1 MNAAVPTVV
10 CIASYEKG
18 QAFLEEMAAQGC
30 NVVLL
35 TGEKLRNAAWPWHAI
50 QETHTF
56 PADASPAHVLGLVQ
70 HLVRHMPIDRVVA
83 IDEFDLEAAALI
95 REELRLPGMGQS
107 ITRHFRDKLAM
118 RVAARQAGIPVPDFI
133 GIANYNDIA
142 HFLAHTRGPWLLKPR
157 TSASAIG
164 IRPIGTDGE
173 LWRALEELRDEQS
186 KFLLERYIPGA
197 VFHVDSV
204 TWNGE
209 VLLQAVHGYGAT
221 PMSLM
226 QGGGVFTTRTLDRGS
241 ADAADLR
248 AMDAL
253 LLSALG
259 MVNGVTHSEFI
270 RSAADGTLYFLET
283 AARVGGAYIAE
294 LVEFSTG
301 VNPWREWARI
311 EAAQALRHDYT
322 LSPTNEAYAGSVIC
336 LAKQETPNLSAY
348 NDPEVVYRLKKHHH
362 AGLIVRGDSPDRVAS
377 LLTNY
382 RERFQR
388 DFYASMP
395 APDKPTS

>member
-1 MNAAVPTVV
+1 MNRTAPTIV

-35 TGEKLRNAAWPWHAI
+35 TAEKLRDAAWPWHAI
-50 QETHTF
+50 QQTHTF
-56 PADASPAHVLGLVQ
+56 SNDAGPEEVLRLVQ
-70 HLVRHMPIDRVVA
+70 HLVRHMPMDRIVA
-83 IDEFDLEAAALI
+83 LDEFDLEAAALI

-107 ITRHFRDKLAM
+107 VTRHFRDKLAM
-118 RVAARQAGIPVPDFI
+118 RGAARQAGIAVPEFI
-133 GIANYNDIA
+133 GIANHDDLV
-142 HFLAHTRGPWLLKPR
+142 HFMANTQGPWLLKPR

-164 IRPIGTDGE
+164 IRPIGNEGD
-173 LWRALEELRDEQS
+173 LWRALDELGDEQS
-186 KFLLERYIPGA
+186 NFLMERYIPGA

-204 TWNGE
+204 TWNGN

-226 QGGGVFTTRTLDRGS
+226 QGGGVFTTRTLDRNS
-241 ADAADLR
+241 TDAVDLR
-248 AMDAL
+248 AMDARL
-253 LLSALG
+253 LPALS
-259 MVNGVTHSEFI
+259 MVSGVTHSEFI

-301 VNPWREWARI
+301 ANPWREWARI
-311 EAAQALRHDYT
+311 EAALALQHDYT
-322 LSPTNEAYAGSVIC
+322 LPPIVEAYAGSVIC
-336 LAKQETPNLSAY
+336 LAKQETPDLSGY
-348 NDPEVVYRLKKHHH
+348 NDPEVVYRMKKHHH
-362 AGLIVRGDSPDRVAS
+362 AGLILRSDSPERIAD
-377 LLTNY
+377 LLTSY
-382 RERFQR
+382 RQRFER
-388 DFYASMP
+388 DFLTSMP